1 VQPTVRLGVG
11 EVGLPLTIWPL
22 GGSPHQ
28 TVWTN
33 LAPLSGGAFV
43 WAPPLSVGCP
53 ALTQGG
59 ATRVIWRASPDKPG
73 GREALGESRWGLA
86 GLCSPVLTKW
96 LRLRPPGL
104 RARAPRLP
112 AHAVGSGAV
121 SQPTSATRP
130 TPLGT
135 GAGPC
140 GETFAVRG
148 RPLDSPPMTQA
159 SPAGAL
165 TVRGSERRNYEW

>member
-11 EVGLPLTIWPL
+11 GAGLPLSLLASGPAA
-22 GGSPHQ
+22 GPHQ

-33 LAPLSGGAFV
+33 LAPLPGGAFV
-43 WAPPLSVGCP
+43 WAPLLSVGCP

-104 RARAPRLP
+104 RAGAPRLP

-135 GAGPC
+135 GAGLAEKFLRC
-140 GETFAVRG
+140 GVPSRQPSHDSGEPRWCVNRDGVRKEE
-148 RPLDSPPMTQA
+148 L
-159 SPAGAL
+159 
-165 TVRGSERRNYEW
+165 